1 MDTNLEMPPVVG
13 GETEVQETLERV
25 VFEKT
30 DEELSVQIGELE
42 DFSLRFEENSE
53 DRRDLERIISNLK
66 KILENRKVN
75 N

>member
-42 DFSLRFEENSE
+42 DFSLRFEENLE